1 VIQRWTP
8 PTPTDSVPKT
18 IASLLGTTDV
28 AHSAAGAREVEVRE
42 EDGPGGALGSTF
54 AAAAAVVA
62 AAAAAAARSA
72 GSVRQTACWLRS
84 VACKVECS
92 RLKRV

>member
-1 VIQRWTP
+1 MIQRWTP

-28 AHSAAGAREVEVRE
+28 AHSAAGVREVEVRE

-62 AAAAAAARSA
+62 AAAAAARSA
-72 GSVRQTACWLRS
+72 GSVRQTACWLRL

>member
-1 VIQRWTP
+1 
-8 PTPTDSVPKT
+8 
-18 IASLLGTTDV
+18 LGTTDV
-28 AHSAAGAREVEVRE
+28 AHSAAGVREVEVRE

-54 AAAAAVVA
+54 AAAAAVV